1 VVSNLVEKSINENYP
16 PVNDIP
22 KSPPRPHIIIRK
34 KQRKYAVAMIRV
46 AEEARRAVRVMER
59 NTEVVFR
66 IRICSLD
73 LLLLLHQG
81 KRRESSRIPLPNGM

>member
-1 VVSNLVEKSINENYP
+1 
-16 PVNDIP
+16 
-22 KSPPRPHIIIRK
+22 
-34 KQRKYAVAMIRV
+34 MIRV

-81 KRRESSRIPLPNGM
+81 KRKEATLRNAVKQKIALHSLSFLLPTVFLA